1 MGSTTVERVR
11 ILTIGDIGPLD
22 GMFHVGDEAMF
33 DELVFQLRARG
44 ATSIVGLSSNP
55 EDSAARY
62 GIEALPP
69 LGFGGLTRAEQEA
82 RAARILDAP
91 QSLAAEDPAHAVID
105 AIRSADGVAIA
116 GGGNVSSVWPLHVF
130 ERATL
135 GGLARLAGVP
145 LVVSGQT
152 IGPVLTPGDQAR
164 VASLLS
170 SAALV
175 GLREP
180 ASFRLV
186 SSWGVDATQT
196 VDDAS
201 FVPDRPGL
209 PVPLPPEPY
218 ALVTI
223 ARHAGDRDPGH
234 YLEGVAALLDAVHET
249 TGLAIV
255 FSAHFGPL
263 GGVPSTASRGDE
275 LVHDELAAR
284 MSAPSSVLRVV
295 DTRTSAALARGA
307 SLVVS
312 SRYHPAVF
320 AVSGGVPT
328 IGIAVDEYTTV
339 KLTGALGNFG
349 QTTVLSA
356 DALDPAAVAEVWA
369 SRDSIRAYGLEV
381 AASRR
386 AESSAWWDRVAE
398 AFTR

>member
-1 MGSTTVERVR
+1 MR

-55 EDSAARY
+55 GDSAARY
-62 GIEALPP
+62 GISSVPP
-69 LGFGGLTRAEQEA
+69 LGFGGLTRAEQED
-82 RAARILDAP
+82 RGARILDAP

-164 VASLLS
+164 VAALLT
-170 SAALV
+170 SASLV
-175 GLREP
+175 GVREP
-180 ASFRLV
+180 ASHALV
-186 SSWGVDATQT
+186 TSWGVAATPT

-201 FVPDRPGL
+201 FVPDRPGP
-209 PVPLPPEPY
+209 PVPLPSEPY
-218 ALVTI
+218 ALVTV

-234 YLEGVAALLDAVHET
+234 YLAGVAALLDAVHET

-263 GGVPSTASRGDE
+263 DAGPSRGDE
-275 LVHDELAAR
+275 LVHDDLAAR
-284 MSAPSSVLRVV
+284 MSAPSTVLRIV

-307 SLVVS
+307 SLVVT

-328 IGIAVDEYTTV
+328 IGIAVDDYTTV
-339 KLTGALGNFG
+339 KLTGALGNVG
-349 QTTVLSA
+349 QTSVLSA
-356 DALDPAAVAEVWA
+356 DALDPAAIAAVWA
-369 SRDSIRAYGLEV
+369 DRDGIRARGLER
-381 AASRR
+381 AAARR
-386 AESSAWWDRVAE
+386 TESSAWWDRVAA